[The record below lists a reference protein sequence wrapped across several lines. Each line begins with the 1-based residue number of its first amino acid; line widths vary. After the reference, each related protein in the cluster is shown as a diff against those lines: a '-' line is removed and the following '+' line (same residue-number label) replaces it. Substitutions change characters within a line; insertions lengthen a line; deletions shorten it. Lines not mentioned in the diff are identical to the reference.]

1 MIDQQNCSD
10 SVLHEAR
17 ILFRQ
22 FATAQCPAKKAG
34 AAGLPNSSQAILPH
48 ILNQTRAKGL
58 ERKNEDIIFY
68 VIDKQTRGVAMP
80 HRLSIESSNEY
91 IHAGYKLNK

>member
-1 MIDQQNCSD
+1 MWQEKNAEKKWFLEKNGFFSPKIERLNSQQKSSD

-34 AAGLPNSSQAILPH
+34 AAGLPNSSQAILLL
-48 ILNQTRAKGL
+48 ILSQTRAKGL
-58 ERKNEDIIFY
+58 KG
-68 VIDKQTRGVAMP
+68 KTRVVYFM
-80 HRLSIESSNEY
+80 
-91 IHAGYKLNK
+91 